1 MAAAAHVG
9 MQFRLIFN
17 MFQYC
22 TVCLFKSFA
31 EFYQSVF
38 TFDFQ
43 FSLNLHAIFQFL
55 YVVEKFYIRNVFES
69 AGVG

>member
-1 MAAAAHVG
+1 
-9 MQFRLIFN
+9 